1 MKHSSFAKFFS
12 AILLFLCLPLQ
23 AQLAIDKII
32 IEFDNES
39 SGKNDVTLVNS
50 GQDETLYVKIDVL
63 EVSDPGT
70 PEEKRFIADD
80 PFKIGLIASP
90 TKVIIP
96 PNSKRLVRLV
106 NLFPATEK
114 ERIFRV
120 NFTPVAG
127 EEETEGTSVRLM
139 VGYQALVIV
148 RPEKTVFD
156 LVGKREGKKLVL
168 TNNSNTNVYLDSVRQ
183 CKTEKLEECESLSEN
198 RLYPGNTW
206 EVELT
211 GNGPVAFN
219 ADDGLGR
226 KAMTY

>member
-12 AILLFLCLPLQ
+12 VILLFLCLPLQ

-156 LVGKREGKKLVL
+156 LVGKREGNKLIL

-183 CKTEKLEECESLSEN
+183 CQSEKLEECESLSEN